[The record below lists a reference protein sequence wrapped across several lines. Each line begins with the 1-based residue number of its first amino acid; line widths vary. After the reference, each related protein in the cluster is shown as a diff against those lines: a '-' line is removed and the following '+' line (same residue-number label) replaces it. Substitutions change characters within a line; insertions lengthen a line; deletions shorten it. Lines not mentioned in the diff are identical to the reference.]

1 MSTVLAITRLS
12 TVQPDFQAQLKRMLA
27 HEVGQD
33 DSIAATVK
41 AILADVRLRGDQ
53 AVLEY
58 TARFDHLQVATAAAL
73 ELPASELK
81 AAHRGLSAQHR
92 DALAG
97 AAERIRVFHEAQRQS
112 SW

>member
-12 TVQPDFQAQLKRMLA
+12 TAQPDFQAQLKRMLA

-58 TARFDHLQVATAAAL
+58 TARFDHL
-73 ELPASELK
+73 
-81 AAHRGLSAQHR
+81 
-92 DALAG
+92 
-97 AAERIRVFHEAQRQS
+97 
-112 SW
+112 